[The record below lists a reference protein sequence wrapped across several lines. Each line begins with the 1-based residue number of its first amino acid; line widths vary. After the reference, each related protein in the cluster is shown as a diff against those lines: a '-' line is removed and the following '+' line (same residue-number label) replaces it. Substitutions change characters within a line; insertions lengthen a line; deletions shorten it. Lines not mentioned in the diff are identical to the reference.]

1 MCSVQKFVYHTLI
14 FCDLERDKLRWKEKL
29 FAKEK
34 DIGYSWQLDLIRI
47 EDFCKKMWCKVR
59 KVITVKTSS
68 WRTPAHLY
76 LVTYPMHHSKGIW
89 KKTFKKKTECA
100 ALSENT
106 FLLERLKECPR

>member
-1 MCSVQKFVYHTLI
+1 MCSVQKFMYHTLI
-14 FCDLERDKLRWKEKL
+14 SCDLEREKLRWKEKL

-47 EDFCKKMWCKVR
+47 EDFCKKMWYKVR
-59 KVITVKTSS
+59 KVIMVKTSS

-89 KKTFKKKTECA
+89 K
-100 ALSENT
+100 
-106 FLLERLKECPR
+106 